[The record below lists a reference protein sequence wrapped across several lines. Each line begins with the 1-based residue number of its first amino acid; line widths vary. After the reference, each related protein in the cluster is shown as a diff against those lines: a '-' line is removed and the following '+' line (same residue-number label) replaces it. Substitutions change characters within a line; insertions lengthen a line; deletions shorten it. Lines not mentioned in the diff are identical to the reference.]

1 MALWTPEANLKPE
14 RIVLQVTGDFAMFGR
29 AGNPL
34 NKVSYIFPTPGSV
47 RGLCKALYHNN
58 FYIPVL
64 RKTEILRPLKMVC
77 ISHTLFRDHTLPANA
92 KYGQPNKALKAP
104 YTHVFLQDVAYRFHL
119 DVYAADERKAQRLDR
134 AIRQGAAHCAP
145 YLGLRDCVAQVVPV
159 DDTPPAPVY
168 GTEAAMLIGQRPA
181 LVLAQNGVVE
191 YPEWTLDA
199 LLEQRDYRYKMEGAF
214 GNDGD
219 EDLA

>member
-1 MALWTPEANLKPE
+1 
-14 RIVLQVTGDFAMFGR
+14 VLQVTGDFALFGR

-34 NKVSYIFPTPGSV
+34 NKVSYSFPTPGSA

-64 RKTEILRPLKMVC
+64 RKTEILRPLRMTC
-77 ISHTLFRDHTLPANA
+77 ISHTLFRAHTLPA
-92 KYGQPNKALKAP
+92 KPTYDRHGDKTIKAP

-119 DVYAADERKAQRLDR
+119 DIYAADDRKVQRLER

-145 YLGLRDCVAQVVPV
+145 YLGLRDCIAQIVPV

-181 LVLAQNGVVE
+181 LVMAQNGIVE